1 MTRKEDRAVMSM
13 NFSYISN
20 LKTEK
25 LNMMLPHEKMAEV
38 SAAPRLGW
46 LVI

>member
-1 MTRKEDRAVMSM
+1 MTRKEDRAVISM
-13 NFSYISN
+13 NFSYNSN

-25 LNMMLPHEKMAEV
+25 LNMMLPYHKMEEV
-38 SAAPRLGW
+38 SEAPRLGW